1 MATQLKENTH
11 ADDDAFRTEVREFLA
26 ENFPEELK
34 ANLLAGLKIPTNET
48 PLHTKWRESY
58 WCSGLGTPTGPK
70 AYGGSGRLLPR
81 CSIWRR
87 HCSTARLTT

>member
-58 WCSGLGTPTGPK
+58 RCSGLGTPTGPK
-70 AYGGSGRLLPR
+70 AYEAVAGCCRD
-81 CSIWRR
+81 
-87 HCSTARLTT
+87 ARFGAGIVRQHA

>member
-48 PLHTKWRESY
+48 PLHV
-58 WCSGLGTPTGPK
+58 
-70 AYGGSGRLLPR
+70 
-81 CSIWRR
+81 RR
-87 HCSTARLTT
+87 QII